1 MAKDQTKRIN
11 PSILQADLDAFSAL
25 LAITDYRPINEDYSV
40 DIGQRIKDRMLGNQ
54 TTEVQSKAKYEAD
67 KDASVESEWELHN
80 YVLGV
85 KDQIKAQ
92 FGADSSQI
100 QALGLKKKSE
110 YKTSKRKTSTSPQ
123 KPE

>member
-11 PSILQADLDAFSAL
+11 PAILQADIDAFAAL
-25 LAITDYRPINEDYSV
+25 LAITDYRPINELYSLSN
-40 DIGQRIKDRMLGNQ
+40 GQRIKTEMLDNQ
-54 TTEVQSKAKYEAD
+54 TVEVQSKAKYEAD
-67 KDASVESEWELHN
+67 RDTAIRDEWTFHN
-80 YVLGV
+80 YMLGA

-110 YKTSKRKTSTSPQ
+110 YKTTKKKPTKTTQTP
-123 KPE
+123 

>member
-25 LAITDYRPINEDYSV
+25 LAIPDYRPINEDYSL
-40 DIGQRIKDRMLGNQ
+40 DNGQRIKNTMLANQ

-80 YVLGV
+80 YMLGV

-110 YKTSKRKTSTSPQ
+110 YKTSKRKNNLSTQ